1 MQLPPRSNLLA
12 GATALLRWSPDG
24 LHRLLSSSQYG
35 PLLVWG
41 QLNSLSDSGIAL
53 FSEPGIAMLQY

>member
-1 MQLPPRSNLLA
+1 MVYTGFSPVLNI
-12 GATALLRWSPDG
+12 ALYWPG
-24 LHRLLSSSQYG
+24 
-35 PLLVWG
+35 G